1 MDIRY
6 PPDLPIAER
15 REELLAAI
23 RDNQVVVVAGET
35 GSGKSTQLP
44 KMCLELGL
52 GESGWIGHTQ
62 PRRIAARSIA
72 ERVSEELNDE
82 LGGLVGYKVR
92 FNDQVSAKTAI
103 KVMTDGILL
112 AEMQH
117 DRMLKKYSVIII
129 DEAHERSLNID
140 FLLGYLKQL
149 LPKRRDL
156 KVIVTSATIDTERF
170 ATHFSKP
177 DGSPAPVIE
186 VSGRTFPV
194 EVRYRPLEDPESGE
208 SLSVPEAIVEA
219 VFELENEADGD
230 ILVFGSGE
238 RDIREAAD
246 ALSEAKLRDTEIL
259 PLYGRLSAAEQH
271 RVFER
276 KRGGVRRRIVIA
288 TNVAETS
295 VTVPG
300 IRYVVDPGLA
310 RVSRYSNRT
319 KVQRLPIEE
328 VSQASANQRSGRC
341 GRVAA
346 GIAIRLYSEE
356 DFENRPEFT
365 EPEITRTNLASVL
378 LQMASLGLGDME
390 RFPFVEPPELRN
402 IRDGVALLEELDAVD
417 PERQGSKKWL
427 TPIGR
432 ELARLP
438 IDPRFGRMVIE
449 GADTGCLREVMIIT
463 AGMSVQDPR
472 ERPSEKREEAGQF
485 HARFNEPGSD
495 FLAWVRLWEFIETE
509 RRSRSNGQFRKMCKR
524 EYLNFNRIR
533 EWQDIYRQLERTAKS
548 LNWQMSSVGGGG
560 SRPEVSGNTLSSAG
574 SDNVHMAMLTGL
586 LSQVGLKDS
595 ASNEFT
601 GGRNARFL
609 IGRGSSLSKRPPNW
623 IMAGELVETNR
634 LWCHSGARIQ
644 PEWAERAGEHLT
656 KRSYD
661 EPEWDREKGSAMTIE
676 RVSLYGVP
684 LVAGRRVHYR
694 RVDPDEARSL
704 FIHHALIEGD
714 WDTHHA
720 FFEQNESVLEEVRRL
735 GARQR
740 RDLFVEYD
748 VLFEF
753 YDKRVGDKVT
763 SGADFDRWWNK
774 KRKRDPRHLDL
785 RLDDIFEADEHEVAD
800 ESFPESWTA
809 GGVEFEVDYEFDSTS
824 ANDGVTVNV
833 PVSLLGHVDA
843 HAFEWNVPGLRQEL
857 VTELLRSMPK
867 AVRKPFVP
875 IPDTVAAIMPELE
888 TSDGNLVEAVRAALR
903 GVRDEPLPADA
914 LVVDRLPDHLRP
926 IFRVVSSSGDLIAQ
940 GRNLDTLRNQLAQEV
955 ADVLETSDHALTVEG
970 QTKWTFGEIPKQIR
984 TDAAG
989 QSVDAFPSLV
999 DTGETVALRLLADA
1013 PTQHE
1018 SMWLGTRRL
1027 LRLNVGGVA
1036 RGLNDLLDPTA
1047 TLAIAASPH
1056 GSKVEWVTDA
1066 ADAIFSRLLA
1076 DAGGVVWNEPDWDEL
1091 VVRAREGLPAAIAEL
1106 GPAAVEILV
1115 RNARLRARLAEKA
1128 APAILPARRDMAQQ
1142 LVRLVYPGHL
1152 SGVGPDRLAD
1162 VARYLHAIE
1171 VRLDKL
1177 ADRVVQDGQLMAKCK
1192 TLEADFDHYAER
1204 LPPSQALTDLNW
1216 QLEELRVA
1224 TFAQQVGTAQ
1234 KVSEKKIRA
1243 ALRTL

>member
-1 MDIRY
+1 VDIRY

-15 REELLAAI
+15 RDELLEAI

-72 ERVSEELNDE
+72 ERVAEELQNE

-92 FNDQVSAKTAI
+92 FNDQVSNKTAI

-117 DRMLKKYSVIII
+117 DRQLKKYSVIII

-149 LPKRRDL
+149 LPKRPDL
-156 KVIVTSATIDTERF
+156 KIIVTSATIDTARF
-170 ATHFSKP
+170 AEHFSQP
-177 DGSPAPVIE
+177 NGDPAPVIE

-194 EVRYRPLEDPESGE
+194 EVRYRPPVDPESGE
-208 SLSVPEAIVEA
+208 SLTVPEAIVEA

-246 ALSEAKLRDTEIL
+246 ALGEAKLRDTEIL

-276 KRGGVRRRIVIA
+276 KRGGVRRRVVIA

-295 VTVPG
+295 LTVPG
-300 IRYVVDPGLA
+300 IRYVVDPGMA

-319 KVQRLPIEE
+319 KVQRLPIED

-346 GIAIRLYSEE
+346 GIAIRLYSE
-356 DFENRPEFT
+356 DNFVSRPEFT

-378 LQMASLGLGDME
+378 LQMAALGLGDME

-417 PERQGSKKWL
+417 PDRQGSKKWL
-427 TPIGR
+427 TGIGR
-432 ELARLP
+432 DLARLP

-463 AGMSVQDPR
+463 AALSVQDPR

-495 FLAWVRLWEFIETE
+495 FLPWLALWEYIETE
-509 RRSRSNGQFRKMCKR
+509 RRARSNSQFRKMCKR

-548 LNWQMSSVGGGG
+548 QRWKINNERAHGDLIHQA
-560 SRPEVSGNTLSSAG
+560 L
-574 SDNVHMAMLTGL
+574 LTGL
-586 LSQVGLKDS
+586 LSQIGLKDS

-609 IGRGSSLSKRPPNW
+609 IGRGSSLSKKPPNW
-623 IMAGELVETNR
+623 VMAGELIETNR
-634 LWCHSGARIQ
+634 LWCHSAARIQ
-644 PEWAERAGEHLT
+644 PEWAERAGEHLV
-656 KRSYD
+656 KRTYD
-661 EPEWDREKGSAMTIE
+661 EPEWDRDKGSAMTIE
-676 RVSLYGVP
+676 RATLYGVP

-694 RVDPDEARSL
+694 RVDPDVARQL

-714 WDTHHA
+714 WETHHA
-720 FFEQNESVLEEVRRL
+720 FFEQNESVLEQVRRM
-735 GARQR
+735 G
-740 RDLFVEYD
+740 
-748 VLFEF
+748 
-753 YDKRVGDKVT
+753 
-763 SGADFDRWWNK
+763 
-774 KRKRDPRHLDL
+774 
-785 RLDDIFEADEHEVAD
+785 
-800 ESFPESWTA
+800 
-809 GGVEFEVDYEFDSTS
+809 
-824 ANDGVTVNV
+824 
-833 PVSLLGHVDA
+833 
-843 HAFEWNVPGLRQEL
+843 
-857 VTELLRSMPK
+857 
-867 AVRKPFVP
+867 
-875 IPDTVAAIMPELE
+875 MPELE
-888 TSDGNLVEAVRAALR
+888 RSEGNLVEAVRAALR

-926 IFRVVSSSGDLIAQ
+926 IFRVVTDSGDLIAQ
-940 GRNLDTLRNQLAQEV
+940 GRNLNTLRIQLAEEV
-955 ADVLETSDHALTVEG
+955 REVLASSEHELTVEG
-970 QTKWTFGEIPKQIR
+970 QKTWTFGEIPSTIR
-984 TDAAG
+984 TNAAG

-999 DTGETVALRLLADA
+999 DAGDSVSLQLLSDA
-1013 PTQHE
+1013 ASQHE

-1027 LRLNVGGVA
+1027 LRLNIGGVA
-1036 RGLNDLLDPTA
+1036 RRLNDLLDAPA

-1056 GSKVEWVTDA
+1056 GSKVDWVTDA
-1066 ADAIFSRLLA
+1066 ADCIFSRLLA
-1076 DAGGVVWNEPDWDEL
+1076 DAGGVVWNEADWDGL
-1091 VVRAREGLPAAIAEL
+1091 VLRAREAMPVAIADL
-1106 GPAAVEILV
+1106 GPAAVEILI
-1115 RNARLRARLAEKA
+1115 RNARLRSRLDETA

-1142 LVRLVYPGHL
+1142 LVRLVYPNHL
-1152 SGVGPDRLAD
+1152 AGVGPDRLAD
-1162 VARYLHAIE
+1162 VARYLRAIE

-1204 LPPSQALTDLNW
+1204 LPSSQALTEINW
-1216 QLEELRVA
+1216 QLEEFRVA
-1224 TFAQQVGTAQ
+1224 TFAQQVGTAE

-1243 ALRTL
+1243 ALRAL